1 MKKRYAPI
9 LQRIPCDDI
18 CDFTELIEVF
28 LEELEDMFALF
39 SREEPETSSSEI
51 AWVSVGWLTRENDVV
66 FHKNGMEKFAFL
78 IACMLFMMDHNTM
91 DEEIAFEVKWDIMD
105 FETGNYDDMFTPEE
119 LVYLN
124 ADIRKINAYL
134 DEHPHLIEGVAEAR
148 AKAQQIP
155 FP

>member
-1 MKKRYAPI
+1 MRWLVREYEI
-9 LQRIPCDDI
+9 L
-18 CDFTELIEVF
+18 F
-28 LEELEDMFALF
+28 EDNYL
-39 SREEPETSSSEI
+39 
-51 AWVSVGWLTRENDVV
+51 D
-66 FHKNGMEKFAFL
+66 KFIFL
-78 IACMLFMMDHNTM
+78 IACMLFMMDHDTM

-119 LVYLN
+119 LVYLK